1 MTARDEVES
10 ILSERGPATVAEI
23 AEALSNVY
31 TPHTVSVAVARL
43 KKAGIVVLTGDKVQG
58 DRGRP
63 AEVVA
68 LNRELERA
76 RNKREAEENLRQAA
90 ERVKAGNRLYI
101 PLHAAGTDHTAE
113 NAAYYA
119 IMDSSRWEVTAF
131 VDAAPKPS
139 VWQRV
144 KRLFGVG

>member
-43 KKAGIVVLTGDKVQG
+43 KKAGTVVLTGDKVQG
-58 DRGRP
+58 GRGRP

-68 LNRELERA
+68 INRELERA
-76 RNKREAEENLRQAA
+76 RNRREAEENLRQAA
-90 ERVKAGNRLYI
+90 ERVKAGNRLY
-101 PLHAAGTDHTAE
+101 PEGERVVSGRYAE
-113 NAAYYA
+113 WVY
-119 IMDSSRWEVTAF
+119 VTS
-131 VDAAPKPS
+131 PKPS

>member
-23 AEALSNVY
+23 AEALSNIY

-43 KKAGIVVLTGDKVQG
+43 KKAGTVVLTGDKVQG
-58 DRGRP
+58 GRGRP

-76 RNKREAEENLRQAA
+76 RSKREALSKWTQTSRTDDTLTYTAW
-90 ERVKAGNRLYI
+90 VKDA
-101 PLHAAGTDHTAE
+101 
-113 NAAYYA
+113 
-119 IMDSSRWEVTAF
+119 DSPWGSISVSVPNTL
-131 VDAAPKPS
+131 KPS

-144 KRLFGVG
+144 KRLFGVGR